1 MLGIL
6 QNDDTIRLDGCCSC
20 AFIRHP
26 EAEDGEVGGRRGKG
40 GQRDRP
46 ERDYMGQI
54 ETRHRDTHD
63 RQAGRQTHTNSKKIS
78 VFNGHITSNVIH
90 LSGRKRQ
97 RDT

>member
-1 MLGIL
+1 
-6 QNDDTIRLDGCCSC
+6 
-20 AFIRHP
+20 
-26 EAEDGEVGGRRGKG
+26 
-40 GQRDRP
+40 
-46 ERDYMGQI
+46 MGQI
-54 ETRHRDTHD
+54 ETRHRDMHD

>member
-1 MLGIL
+1 MAAARVRSYATLKTGK
-6 QNDDTIRLDGCCSC
+6 S
-20 AFIRHP
+20 
-26 EAEDGEVGGRRGKG
+26 VGRRGKG